1 MRHWTSCPI
10 LCLSFLV
17 LASQTDAQ
25 QGPESTLPTPQGKEF
40 EALDKLKAER
50 EKLLKQLD
58 PGAGSSIPTED
69 TLIFERAKL
78 RLEIAELLKRLEE
91 QKTNPPPVVAVVP
104 KIKTQSPEELTK
116 SLDPLAQAKAL
127 YLATSYEAALKAF
140 KLIDSAALT
149 REDRTFVQYMIASC
163 LRRLGNLT
171 EATQIYREVADAGE
185 QEFLREC
192 AVWQLSNIRWRQ
204 ELEGQLEDLRK
215 RLKK

>member
-1 MRHWTSCPI
+1 MRHWTSWPI
-10 LCLSFLV
+10 LSLSFLV

-25 QGPESTLPTPQGKEF
+25 QGSESTLPTPQGKEF

-58 PGAGSSIPTED
+58 PAAGNSIPTED

-91 QKTNPPPVVAVVP
+91 QKTSPPPIVAVVP
-104 KIKTQSPEELTK
+104 KVKTLSPEELTK